1 MPARYRSFDMTAPAP
16 ATVSA
21 PTPPAGGAA
30 AAIAALGRT
39 VRGLIEPVGVGA
51 RFTAEVFRSVREVA
65 AWLPEFSPQARSLGV
80 DSLPIGIFIALFT
93 GIVLALLASYSVG
106 NLVPPYFVGTL
117 VQKTVTLELAPVLT
131 GLALAGRV
139 GANIAAE
146 LGTMRVSEQV
156 DALETLGYDPMTHLV
171 VPRVLASTL
180 MFPVV
185 VGVAML
191 VGLTSGWLASLG
203 LLDISTPQFLKGVRV
218 FFQSFDIRYGL
229 VKSASFGAAVALIG
243 CRAGLTAEGGAQ
255 GVGRSATRAV
265 VISAVMILVL
275 DACWAMLW
283 LTGRS
288 LD

>member
-1 MPARYRSFDMTAPAP
+1 MTSPVPASLPAP
-16 ATVSA
+16 EAT
-21 PTPPAGGAA
+21 TPDSGVTGV
-30 AAIAALGRT
+30 IAAFGRI
-39 VRGLIEPVGVGA
+39 VRRLVQPVGAGA
-51 RFTAEVFRSVREVA
+51 RFTADVVGSVRDVPT
-65 AWLPEFSPQARSLGV
+65 WLPEFSPQARSLGV
-80 DSLPIGIFIALFT
+80 ESLPIGIFIALFT

-106 NLVPPYFVGTL
+106 DLVPPYFVGTL

-146 LGTMRVSEQV
+146 LGTMRVTEQV
-156 DALETLGYDPMTHLV
+156 DALETLGYDPLTHLV

-203 LLDISTPQFLKGVRV
+203 LLDMSTPQFLKGVRI

-243 CRAGLTAEGGAQ
+243 CRAGLQTQGGAQ
-255 GVGRSATRAV
+255 GVGRGATRAV

-275 DACWAMLW
+275 DAFWALVW
-283 LTGRS
+283 LTGRTIR
-288 LD
+288 

>member
-1 MPARYRSFDMTAPAP
+1 MTTPVPPSLNVTRPASGLRADGDRSVVAA
-16 ATVSA
+16 VSA
-21 PTPPAGGAA
+21 
-30 AAIAALGRT
+30 IGRT
-39 VRGLIEPVGVGA
+39 VRTMVEPVGTGA
-51 RFTAEVFRSVREVA
+51 RFTADVVRSIREVR
-65 AWLPEFSPQARSLGV
+65 AWLPEFSQQARSLGV
-80 DSLPIGIFIALFT
+80 ESLPIGIFIALFT

-146 LGTMRVSEQV
+146 IGTMRVTEQV

-185 VGVAML
+185 VGVAMI
-191 VGLTSGWLASLG
+191 VGLTSGWIASLG

-243 CRAGLTAEGGAQ
+243 CRAGLNTEGGAQ
-255 GVGRSATRAV
+255 GVGRGATRAV

-275 DACWAMLW
+275 DAFWALVW
-283 LTGRS
+283 LTGRTIR
-288 LD
+288 

>member
-1 MPARYRSFDMTAPAP
+1 MTSLHAHDVVTRIG
-16 ATVSA
+16 ATVRR
-21 PTPPAGGAA
+21 
-30 AAIAALGRT
+30 L
-39 VRGLIEPVGVGA
+39 VEPVGTGA
-51 RFTAEVFRSVREVA
+51 RFTVSVLRAMRDVRS
-65 AWLPEFSPQARSLGV
+65 WLPEFSGQARSLGV

-106 NLVPPYFVGTL
+106 DLVPPYFVGTL

-146 LGTMRVSEQV
+146 LGTMRVTEQI
-156 DALETLGYDPMTHLV
+156 DALETLGYDPVRHLV
-171 VPRVLASTL
+171 VPRVIAATL

-191 VGLTSGWLASLG
+191 VGLLSGWMASLS
-203 LLDISTPQFLKGVRV
+203 LLDLTTPQFLKGVRV
-218 FFQSFDIRYGL
+218 FFQAFDVNYGL

-243 CRAGLTAEGGAQ
+243 SRAGLTTAGGAQ
-255 GVGRSATRAV
+255 GVGRGATRAV

-275 DACWAMLW
+275 DAFWAMVW
-283 LTGRS
+283 LTNRS
-288 LD
+288 LR